1 MIEKYYYIECTCIRK
16 TRFPYTVINVGDVL
30 WYNGNA
36 SSIEMYV
43 ISVLLKDQW
52 RNEGVPE
59 EEIAKRSKEL
69 DDNVGRYRYRG
80 LLTSRGHLP
89 FTRRK
94 TSARKYKSL
103 KQAGYIKSSIE
114 SAGDFKC
121 EIKEIDVTYT
131 DTGTII
137 N

>member
-36 SSIEMYV
+36 SSAEMYI
-43 ISVLLKDQW
+43 ISVLLKDRW

-59 EEIAKRSKEL
+59 EEIVKRAKEL

-80 LLTSRGHLP
+80 LLTSDGHLP

-94 TSARKYKSL
+94 TSAKRYKRL
-103 KQAGYIKSSIE
+103 KQAVRVKSRIE
-114 SAGDFKC
+114 SADDFKC
-121 EIKEIDVTYT
+121 DIKEIKVTYT
-131 DTGTII
+131 DI

>member
-1 MIEKYYYIECTCIRK
+1 
-16 TRFPYTVINVGDVL
+16 VINVGDVL

-36 SSIEMYV
+36 SSAEMYV
-43 ISVLLKDQW
+43 ISVLLKDRW

-59 EEIAKRSKEL
+59 EEIVKRAKEL

-80 LLTSRGHLP
+80 LLTSDGHLP

-94 TSARKYKSL
+94 TSAKRYKRL
-103 KQAGYIKSSIE
+103 KQAEYIKSSIE
-114 SAGDFKC
+114 STDDFKC
-121 EIKEIDVTYT
+121 DIKEIKVTYT
-131 DTGTII
+131 DI

>member
-1 MIEKYYYIECTCIRK
+1 M
-16 TRFPYTVINVGDVL
+16 INVGDVL

-36 SSIEMYV
+36 PSIEMYV
-43 ISVLLKDQW
+43 ISVLLKDRW

-80 LLTSRGHLP
+80 LLTSGGHLP

-121 EIKEIDVTYT
+121 EIKEIEVTYT

-137 N
+137 D

>member
-16 TRFPYTVINVGDVL
+16 TKFPYTVINVGDVL

-36 SSIEMYV
+36 SSAEMYI
-43 ISVLLKDQW
+43 ISVLLKDRW

-59 EEIAKRSKEL
+59 EEIDRRVNEL

-80 LLTSRGHLP
+80 LLTSNSCLP
-89 FTRRK
+89 FTKRK
-94 TSARKYKSL
+94 TSAKKYKRL
-103 KQAGYIKSSIE
+103 KQAEYIKSRIE
-114 SAGDFKC
+114 SADDFKC
-121 EIKEIDVTYT
+121 DIKEIKVTYT
-131 DTGTII
+131 DI

>member
-36 SSIEMYV
+36 SSAEMYI
-43 ISVLLKDQW
+43 ISVLLKDRW

-59 EEIAKRSKEL
+59 EEIDRRVNEL

-80 LLTSRGHLP
+80 LLTSNSCLP

-94 TSARKYKSL
+94 TSAKKYKRL
-103 KQAGYIKSSIE
+103 KQAEYIKSSIE
-114 SAGDFKC
+114 STDDFKC
-121 EIKEIDVTYT
+121 DIKEIKVTYT
-131 DTGTII
+131 DI